1 MSQKYRKE
9 MKIFRQ
15 FLKGSTDAIEAQKP
29 REEFPAVETP
39 PAEESEQDNGKVQ
52 ETDRNLELREA
63 LRKRRLA
70 RRGRTPK
77 SKAPDGAP
85 KASEGYGRAT
95 TIVNTAK
102 MQQLREIAFQETLT
116 IKEVIE
122 AAFDKIIADYEAQHG
137 PLVPNPE
144 KWGPSMTRPKKGE
157 SRS

>member
-1 MSQKYRKE
+1 MSKKYRKE

-15 FLKGSTDAIEAQKP
+15 FLKGRAGVPQPQVSKEESPDAETTPAQGQAPGNSDDPEAQ
-29 REEFPAVETP
+29 R
-39 PAEESEQDNGKVQ
+39 D
-52 ETDRNLELREA
+52 LELREA

-70 RRGRTPK
+70 GRGRTPK
-77 SKAPDGAP
+77 SQEPSESQ

-95 TIVNTAK
+95 TIVNIAK
-102 MQQLREIAFQETLT
+102 MQQLREIAFRETLT

-137 PLVPNPE
+137 PLVPHPA
-144 KWGPSMTRPKKGE
+144 KWGPSMTRLKKGE